1 MEKSIQDGVKATLIA
16 KLRVKQTMK
25 KRDQDMRDGLENLI
39 NKQTDAIHAKNLERL
54 LTKNW
59 NEYDNSYILLSKIK

>member
-1 MEKSIQDGVKATLIA
+1 MKATLIA